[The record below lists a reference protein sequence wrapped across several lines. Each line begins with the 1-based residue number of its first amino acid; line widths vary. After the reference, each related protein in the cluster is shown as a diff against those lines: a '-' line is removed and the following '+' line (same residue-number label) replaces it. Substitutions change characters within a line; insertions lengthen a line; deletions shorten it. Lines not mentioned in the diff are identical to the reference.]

1 MVFNLVETRLHRSGG
16 RGLALGAWALGL
28 AAVLGADPAFA
39 LDDDESQTASA
50 AVEVAADDR
59 VTPYQA
65 DFFSEFR
72 PVTALDMIYRI
83 PGFQFDGGTSAR
95 GMAGTQGNVLI
106 DGDRPPTRSDT
117 LYSILAR
124 IPASQ
129 VLRIELVRGG
139 AGGIDMQ
146 GKAVVANVIRKPDA
160 GVSGAV
166 SVGANLVSTGDIQPN
181 LYLQIQ
187 QQRGGRSLEGSL
199 QLYHGP
205 GAQNGYRIRTAPD
218 GTVLLRALSTG
229 DYMFDQAEAT
239 GVYEGPLAGGR
250 LRANG
255 LFSYNGSDYA
265 FTDLLVIPFGREDSV
280 SQEETFKGEMALRW
294 TRSLPRG
301 ATLELVGSQQLIHS
315 TSDGLYDTPDFTS
328 QSLSDEDRGESILN
342 GSVQFAS
349 LNTPLGAWSFETGS
363 EAALNWVES
372 DTAYRFNGDPLLLPG
387 DDTRVEE
394 LRSES
399 FITGVWAARPNLSLE
414 TTLRYEASRIT
425 ATGSAGEGETT
436 LSFLKPRLNLG
447 WTPKPGHQWNFK
459 AERNAEQLS
468 FGSFQASA
476 SFSTGVFGRGNPDIR
491 PAQTWLAQA
500 RYERVYD
507 KQGAFTA
514 ELTHEW
520 IDDVLGSVIVTE
532 IPPGE
537 TDPVTFTITR
547 NVADA
552 TRDTLKLTNRL
563 PLDRFGWTGG
573 MFNTSATWRRS
584 QTRDPITLEERRLS
598 SEQPFLWSLSLS
610 RNLTAQRIS
619 WTVGASSG
627 GEGRSYGARTLSSW
641 RSDPFVY
648 GSFSYRPDDTLSLS
662 ADLNVSQPSE
672 SRFRLFEGVRGASP
686 AAYDEVNFSQGQIQ
700 ASVSLRRSF

>member
-1 MVFNLVETRLHRSGG
+1 LVFNPVETRPTPLRN
-16 RGLALGAWALGL
+16 RRLALGAWVFGI
-28 AAVLGADPAFA
+28 AATFGADPAFA
-39 LDDDESQTASA
+39 LAAPDDDDLQAAAAGGESDA
-50 AVEVAADDR
+50 R
-59 VTPYQA
+59 VIPYAA
-65 DFFSEFR
+65 DFFAEYR
-72 PVTALDMIYRI
+72 PVTALDMIFRI
-83 PGFQFDGGTSAR
+83 PGFQFDRGTSAR
-95 GMAGTQGNVLI
+95 GMAGTAGNVLI

-117 LYSILAR
+117 LDSILAR

-129 VLRIELVRGG
+129 VLRIDLVRGG

-166 SVGANLVSTGDIQPN
+166 SVGANLVTTGDIQPN

-187 QQRGGRSLEGSL
+187 QQRGGRSAEGSL

-205 GAQNGYRIRTAPD
+205 GGQNGYRIRTAPD

-229 DYMFDQAEAT
+229 DYVFDQADAT

-280 SQEETFKGEMALRW
+280 SRDAQWKGEMALRW

-301 ATLELVGSQQLIHS
+301 ATLELVGSQQLIHA
-315 TSDGLYDTPDFTS
+315 TSDGRYDTPDFTS
-328 QSLSDEDRGESILN
+328 QSLSGEDRGESIVN
-342 GSVQFAS
+342 GSVKFAA
-349 LNTPLGAWSFETGS
+349 LQTPIGVWTFETGS

-372 DTAYRFNGDPLLLPG
+372 GTAYRFNGDPLLLPG

-394 LRSES
+394 LRSET
-399 FITGVWAARPNLSLE
+399 FVTGVWAARTNLSVE
-414 TTLRYEASRIT
+414 ATLRYEASRIT
-425 ATGSAGEGETT
+425 ATGSAGEGETM
-436 LSFLKPRLNLG
+436 LGFLKPRLNLG
-447 WTPKPGHQWNFK
+447 WTPRPGRQWNFK
-459 AERNAEQLS
+459 VERNAEQLS
-468 FGSFQASA
+468 FGAFQASA

-520 IDDVLGSVIVTE
+520 IDDVLGAVVVTE
-532 IPPGE
+532 VPPGE
-537 TDPVTFTITR
+537 TDPVSFTITR
-547 NVADA
+547 NVGDA

-573 MFNTSATWRRS
+573 MFNTSASWRRS
-584 QTRDPITLEERRLS
+584 QTRDPITF
-598 SEQPFLWSLSLS
+598 SE
-610 RNLTAQRIS
+610 N
-619 WTVGASSG
+619 
-627 GEGRSYGARTLSSW
+627 
-641 RSDPFVY
+641 
-648 GSFSYRPDDTLSLS
+648 
-662 ADLNVSQPSE
+662 
-672 SRFRLFEGVRGASP
+672 RFRLFPYTRRLS
-686 AAYDEVNFSQGQIQ
+686 
-700 ASVSLRRSF
+700 RSFGPGCGIPKGSGSHPGRRIGIHRGTDLPGPSAPTPTRETTAWLFTSTRSCRARISARNRPKR

>member
-1 MVFNLVETRLHRSGG
+1 LVFNPVEVRPG
-16 RGLALGAWALGL
+16 RWGRRGPPLAAWAFGIA
-28 AAVLGADPAFA
+28 AAVGGDPAFA
-39 LDDDESQTASA
+39 LDDDTPQTTTA
-50 AVEVAADDR
+50 AAETATDGR
-59 VTPYQA
+59 ITPYAA
-65 DFFSEFR
+65 DFFAEFR
-72 PVTALDMIYRI
+72 PVSALDMIYRI

-95 GMAGTQGNVLI
+95 GMAGTAGNVLI
-106 DGDRPPTRSDT
+106 DGERPPTRSDT

-166 SVGANLVSTGDIQPN
+166 SVGTNLVNTGDLQPN
-181 LYLQIQ
+181 LYLQVQ

-229 DYMFDQAEAT
+229 DYLFDQAEAT

-255 LFSYNGSDYA
+255 LVSYNSSDYA

-280 SQEETFKGEMALRW
+280 SRDEQWKGEMALRW

-301 ATLELVGSQQLIHS
+301 ATLELVSSQQLIHA
-315 TSDGLYDTPDFTS
+315 TSDGRYDTPDFTS
-328 QSLSDEDRGESILN
+328 QSLSGEDKGESIVN
-342 GSVQFAS
+342 GSVKFAA
-349 LNTPLGAWSFETGS
+349 LNTPIGAWTFETGS

-372 DTAYRFNGDPLLLPG
+372 DTAYRFNDSPLLLPG

-468 FGSFQASA
+468 FGAFQASA

-491 PAQTWLAQA
+491 PAQAWLAQA
-500 RYERVYD
+500 RYEHVYD
-507 KQGAFTA
+507 KRGAFTA

-520 IDDVLGSVIVTE
+520 IDDVLGAVIVTE

-547 NVADA
+547 NVGDA

-573 MFNTSATWRRS
+573 MFNASATWRRS
-584 QTRDPITLEERRLS
+584 QTRDPITFEDRRLS
-598 SEQPFLWSLSLS
+598 NEQPFLWSLSLS
-610 RNLTAQRIS
+610 RNLTAQRVS
-619 WTVGASSG
+619 WTLGASSG
-627 GEGRSYGARTLSSW
+627 GDARSYGARTLSAY
-641 RSDPFVY
+641 RSDPMVY
-648 GSFSYRPDDTLSLS
+648 GSFTYQPDDRLSLS
-662 ADLNVSQPSE
+662 GDLTVGQPSE
-672 SRFRLFEGVRGASP
+672 SRFRLFDGARGSSP
-686 AAYDEVNFSQGQIQ
+686 VTYDEINFSQGQIQ